1 MLAMVKGSR
10 GDLKRLFYVLNL
22 VVTSFCFIHVAD
34 GKEIYDDLKWCLPPF
49 VLFMLTMAKRS
60 YADLKRLVYVLNLV
74 VTSFCFIHVGDV
86 NGIYDDLKQLFYVL
100 KVVFISL
107 CFIHVGH
114 VKEISW

>member
-86 NGIYDDLKQLFYVL
+86 NGIYDDLKQLFYL
-100 KVVFISL
+100 LNLVVTSF
-107 CFIHVGH
+107 CFIHVGD
-114 VKEISW
+114 